1 MTASSLATRKQ
12 PTSSM
17 IETRTFKTTDLSS
30 ALANVT
36 EAHDKETDV
45 KDGDAAAPAREQGW
59 AEPESITT

>member
-1 MTASSLATRKQ
+1 
-12 PTSSM
+12 M

>member
-1 MTASSLATRKQ
+1 
-12 PTSSM
+12 M

-45 KDGDAAAPAREQGW
+45 RTETPPLPLVSKVGLNQKV
-59 AEPESITT
+59 